1 MEVEVTKPQRG
12 VIREINGDLKAPPTR
27 PARHR
32 VKCPG
37 NRTACSQRLSPSSTT
52 SCHCAHTVHRVRSPP
67 PSTPAMTAFL
77 PLEAATPLPPSPA
90 FLVPSP
96 DPAHH
101 MKRVVKA
108 VLKARRIAVVCGEWR
123 GYVLPWCAVGS
134 LNAVLQSGR
143 PFASERWL
151 WCPSCVVN
159 ELQMTAGDY
168 ATRVAV
174 AVTRG
179 A

>member
-1 MEVEVTKPQRG
+1 
-12 VIREINGDLKAPPTR
+12 
-27 PARHR
+27 
-32 VKCPG
+32 
-37 NRTACSQRLSPSSTT
+37 
-52 SCHCAHTVHRVRSPP
+52 
-67 PSTPAMTAFL
+67 MTAFL

-134 LNAVLQSGR
+134 LNAVLQVLVSLSR
-143 PFASERWL
+143 PASLTSDLLRA
-151 WCPSCVVN
+151 CFS
-159 ELQMTAGDY
+159 
-168 ATRVAV
+168 R
-174 AVTRG
+174 
-179 A
+179 